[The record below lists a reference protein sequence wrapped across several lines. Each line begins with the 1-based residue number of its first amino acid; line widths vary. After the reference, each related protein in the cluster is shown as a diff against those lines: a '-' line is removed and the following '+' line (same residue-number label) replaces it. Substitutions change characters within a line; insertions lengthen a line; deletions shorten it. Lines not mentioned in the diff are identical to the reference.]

1 MCDSKQAYHPGLCAG
16 VFLRLQR
23 AIRVY
28 VSSVRGM
35 LATGCFRVAQI
46 TSGIC
51 PFVPVVKS

>member
-28 VSSVRGM
+28 LSSVCGV
-35 LATGCFRVAQI
+35 LATGSFPVAQI
-46 TSGIC
+46 TPGIR

>member
-28 VSSVRGM
+28 LSSVCGV
-35 LATGCFRVAQI
+35 LATGSFPVAQI
-46 TSGIC
+46 TRSMS
-51 PFVPVVKS
+51 PVARVVTN